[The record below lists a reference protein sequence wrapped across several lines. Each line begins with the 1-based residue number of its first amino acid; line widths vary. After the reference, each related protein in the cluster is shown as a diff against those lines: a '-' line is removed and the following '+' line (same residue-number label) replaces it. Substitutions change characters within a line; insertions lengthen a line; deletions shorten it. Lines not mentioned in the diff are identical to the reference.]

1 MRVEADVT
9 GATRAPAGS
18 TAARQ
23 YDREVY
29 RTVPLWPGITWGRDA
44 RCSCSWAWRN
54 GVVEVKVRSA
64 ACLVHDGRETPLS
77 DLLGQLISLLAEALE
92 GELACGTRGGY
103 HRHLREGS
111 EVCPGCR
118 EAEREDGRKRRRSR
132 KPQAVAELE
141 AA

>member
-1 MRVEADVT
+1 VTRVT
-9 GATRAPAGS
+9 ATRAPAGS

-29 RTVPLWPGITWGRDA
+29 QFAPLWPGVTWGNDA
-44 RCSCSWAWRN
+44 RCSCSWAFRD
-54 GVVEVKVRSA
+54 GMMQVKARSE
-64 ACLVHDGRETPLS
+64 ACSVHIPEPPLPVLV
-77 DLLGQLISLLAEALE
+77 GQVIALLAEAFE
-92 GELACGTRGGY
+92 DELRCGTRGGY
-103 HRHLREGS
+103 HRHLREKT

>member
-1 MRVEADVT
+1 MIA
-9 GATRAPAGS
+9 ATRAPAGS

-23 YDREVY
+23 CDREVY

-44 RCSCSWAWRN
+44 RCSCSWAWRG
-54 GVVEVKVRSA
+54 GVMEVKVRSA
-64 ACLVHDGRETPLS
+64 ACLVHDGRETPLPE
-77 DLLGQLISLLAEALE
+77 LLGQLISLLAEALE

-118 EAEREDGRKRRRSR
+118 EASREYERSR
-132 KPQAVAELE
+132 AGKRPAG
-141 AA
+141 AAADRAAA